1 MKDPEHGTVNKYD
14 SGCRCPL
21 CREAKTESLR
31 QWKAKYKAEH
41 GVEYY
46 ARPGRKR
53 TTWARECAFCGQ
65 AFTTRTHSAKYCSA
79 ICGSHTGAGWSN
91 SKAVMR
97 WQHPYKQW
105 AQNIPVTVLPNT
117 WTYTSGECEICGKG
131 FVSKHRDVTCSDEC
145 AQEKAR
151 DRRRARD
158 ARRRARE
165 LSAYREKVVSRKVFE
180 RDGYKCHICG
190 KATKRNARVPDHKAP
205 TLDHII
211 PLNAGG
217 THEMSNVAT
226 AHFLCN
232 SLKSD
237 KGTGDQLL
245 LFG

>member
-1 MKDPEHGTVNKYD
+1 MSRY
-14 SGCRCPL
+14 
-21 CREAKTESLR
+21 
-31 QWKAKYKAEH
+31 Q
-41 GVEYY
+41 
-46 ARPGRKR
+46 
-53 TTWARECAFCGQ
+53 
-65 AFTTRTHSAKYCSA
+65 
-79 ICGSHTGAGWSN
+79 
-91 SKAVMR
+91 
-97 WQHPYKQW
+97 
-105 AQNIPVTVLPNT
+105 
-117 WTYTSGECEICGKG
+117 
-131 FVSKHRDVTCSDEC
+131 DVTCSDEC
-145 AQEKAR
+145 SQEKAR

-158 ARRRARE
+158 ARRRALE
-165 LSAYREKVVSRKVFE
+165 ISAYREKVVARRVFE
-180 RDGYKCHICG
+180 RDGYRCHICG